1 LFYYGPPSP
10 QIQETEAKELRQE
23 GRGGGGRKRKT
34 AATTA
39 AQIVNFKHQQV

>member
-23 GRGGGGRKRKT
+23 GGGGGEERET
-34 AATTA
+34 AATTV
-39 AQIVNFKHQQV
+39 AQTVNFKHQQL